1 MQQIFNFVIKNSN
14 RLLFLLLLSISFGM
28 VIQTHSYHRSNVV
41 NSANIVSG
49 GIYGKATDVKSYF
62 NLREQNQQL
71 VLENAALQKIVLNK
85 KYSASQ
91 INNINLKGY
100 NQLGIINA
108 KVTNNSYHVSENYL
122 TINSGS
128 LQGVKTDMAV
138 INAKG
143 VIGSVEKVSEN
154 YATVISI
161 LNMKSNINAKVK
173 KTNHYGTLTWDA
185 KNAGYVQLTEIPRLA
200 SVRKGDTIVTGGRST
215 TFPENIPIGVIYKI
229 YVDTQTNFFTLN
241 VRLFNDMTNLTNVY
255 ILKKKDSEEIKKL
268 EDETINKKIIKK
280 DTIKKKTTIKN
291 ILSKPIV
298 KSDSVKT

>member
-14 RLLFLLLLSISFGM
+14 RLLFLLLLSISFVM

-49 GIYGKATDVKSYF
+49 GIYGKVTDVKSYF